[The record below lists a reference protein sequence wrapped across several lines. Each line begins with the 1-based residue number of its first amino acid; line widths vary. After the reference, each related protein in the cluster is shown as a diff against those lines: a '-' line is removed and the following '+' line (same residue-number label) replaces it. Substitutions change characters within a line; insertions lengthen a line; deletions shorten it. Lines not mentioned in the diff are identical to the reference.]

1 MENQITTAAPAKK
14 ARNPHRITLRQW
26 CDDYGYANI
35 EDAMGVLQDSVMP
48 ALCDEG
54 CDVEPDG
61 RCQHG
66 CPSPLLAMGLI

>member
-1 MENQITTAAPAKK
+1 MP
-14 ARNPHRITLRQW
+14 NPHRITMAQW
-26 CDDYGYANI
+26 LENQGYDSI
-35 EDAMGVLQDSVMP
+35 EEAEEVLMDSVMP

-61 RCQHG
+61 RCEHN